1 MQYSFTKFGCKIVS
15 PNPNFYPGG
24 FHHLKANPFSTLLPI
39 QAARKKEISCSSES
53 WQPGDP
59 VEPTVSKNCF
69 QAQIVT
75 DIEINCENMQAVV
88 GSIQGALKPGD
99 GADKDARRVGTEPV
113 VASAAPSE
121 LSGLCASLA

>member
-1 MQYSFTKFGCKIVS
+1 MQYSFYKFGCNIVS

-24 FHHLKANPFSTLLPI
+24 FHHLKVNPFSTLLPI

-59 VEPTVSKNCF
+59 VEPVSKKKCL

-75 DIEINCENMQAVV
+75 DTEVNCENKQAVV
-88 GSIQGALKPGD
+88 GSVQGALKPGD
-99 GADKDARRVGTEPV
+99 GADKDVRGVGAEPV